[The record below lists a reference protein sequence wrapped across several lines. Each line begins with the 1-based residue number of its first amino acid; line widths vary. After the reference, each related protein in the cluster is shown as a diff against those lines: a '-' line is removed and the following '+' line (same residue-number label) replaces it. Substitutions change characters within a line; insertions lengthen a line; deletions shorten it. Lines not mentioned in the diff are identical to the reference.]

1 MASVSS
7 SFARSSR
14 LRAFASRFPIWMRLL
29 AGALLVAGL
38 AVGAY
43 YQFKLRPE
51 ARQRQRTSELW
62 VGFDRAAKAGDEE
75 ELLETLDELLQLN
88 PGDALA
94 IQRKRALETGSA
106 DESDTAMP
114 GLTLPKHLKAG
125 RWPEAEREAAKRLV
139 HQPKDW
145 LARCTLAKAALLRG
159 DRPNAGAEI
168 DRLPDP
174 KDSAASITPASLLFA
189 FDLFRELDRDAAHLR
204 QFVRDVV
211 IESARASAADGFPT
225 AFKAQLVEC
234 YLEGFE
240 PTSDRPQPSGLSRGI
255 LAIGRHIDSSLADP
269 ALETATLMKLG
280 LSCNRLAPA
289 FALLRREG
297 QITGEQYPTIAAE
310 HDARSTRVWQAAVA
324 RDPKAAPAYHGL
336 AITALRANDGAEAR
350 RQVVLGLEACGD
362 HPQLLALYSLLL
374 RTDEDIAP
382 LLNRLSKAAELDPKN
397 VSLWLLVAET
407 AEAAGRRDLA
417 LDACAKARAVDAKNP
432 WALRTEA
439 RIYIES
445 GGAHTQTGI
454 ERLAALGEALPGDPL
469 AARLYV
475 RGLTEAGLDPP
486 LEAFLDRVEAASAKQ
501 GSSKAIG
508 QALRGIADGPFR
520 PALAELAIRK
530 SKGQLER
537 YTGDAELLTVQALA
551 YFQSAERAEPR
562 WADSATNGA
571 VRCFEQLQGKA
582 PDNLDVAASLAWA
595 RLKGKREPLQA
606 QRDAAPLVAAAEQG
620 QPMTAFQWQVL
631 GAVHLA
637 NDRRDDAIRDL
648 EKARR
653 VSKTSAGVHVHL
665 ALAYHA
671 QGRKEES
678 RAALELARSL
688 PRSPQEQADYLDA
701 FAILQREKS

>member
-14 LRAFASRFPIWMRLL
+14 LRAFDIRFPMWMRLL
-29 AGALLVAGL
+29 ACALILAGL

-75 ELLETLDELLQLN
+75 ELHAILDELLKLN
-88 PGDALA
+88 PDDALA
-94 IQRKRALETGSA
+94 LQRKRALETGSA

-114 GLTLPKHLKAG
+114 VLTLPKHLKAG
-125 RWPEAEREAAKRLV
+125 LWPEAEREATKRLV

-145 LARCTLAKAALLRG
+145 LARCTLTKAAMIRG
-159 DRPNAGAEI
+159 DRQAAIAEL

-174 KDSAASITPASLLFA
+174 KDSAANITPASLLFA
-189 FDLFRELDRDAAHLR
+189 FDLFRELDRDPAHLR

-211 IESARASAADGFPT
+211 IESARSSAADGFPV
-225 AFKAQLVEC
+225 AVKAQLVEC
-234 YLEGFE
+234 YLDGFE
-240 PTSDRPQPSGLSRGI
+240 PTSDRPQPSGLSRGV
-255 LAIGRHIDSSLADP
+255 LAIGRLIDLSLADST
-269 ALETATLMKLG
+269 LETATLLKLG
-280 LSCNRLAPA
+280 LSCNRLGPA
-289 FALLRREG
+289 LALLRREG
-297 QITGEQYPTIAAE
+297 QITAEQYPTLAAD
-310 HDARSTRVWQAAVA
+310 HDAQSTRVWQSVVA

-350 RQVVLGLEACGD
+350 RQVDRGLEACGD

-382 LLNRLSKAAELDPKN
+382 LLSRLSKAAEKDPKN

-407 AEAAGRRDLA
+407 AEVAGRRDLA

-445 GGAHTQTGI
+445 GGAHTQTGL

-475 RGLTEAGLDPP
+475 RGLAEAGMDPL
-486 LEAFLDRVEAASAKQ
+486 LEAFLDRVEAASLNR

-537 YTGDAELLTVQALA
+537 YPGDAELLAVQALA
-551 YFQSAERAEPR
+551 YFRSAERDEPR
-562 WADSATNGA
+562 WADTATNGA
-571 VRCFEQLQGKA
+571 VRCFEQLQGKT
-582 PDNLDVAASLAWA
+582 PENLDVAASLAWA

-606 QRDAAPLVAAAEQG
+606 QRDAAPLAAAAEQG
-620 QPMTAFQWQVL
+620 LPMTAFQWQVL

-653 VSKTSAGVHVHL
+653 VSKNSAGVHIHL

-671 QGRKEES
+671 QGRKEQA